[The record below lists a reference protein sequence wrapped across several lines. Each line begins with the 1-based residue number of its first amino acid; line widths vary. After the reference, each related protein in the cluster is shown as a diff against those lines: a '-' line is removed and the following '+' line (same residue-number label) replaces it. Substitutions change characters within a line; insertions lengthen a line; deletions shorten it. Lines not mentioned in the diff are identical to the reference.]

1 MTSKH
6 IETIFREYLSK
17 QKENSALLIN
27 GVWGSGKTF
36 FLKTVLTEVSKKS
49 NKELIYVSLNGISST
64 GEIDRIIFVEITPYL
79 KDQSW
84 LKKIMQSIT
93 NIADATSKAFAK
105 TSISELL
112 RGVSIDMFDFPDKIL
127 AFDDLER
134 SKLSIAEVFG
144 YINKF
149 VEHKGVKT
157 LILADESK
165 IDDRKKYDEIKEKV
179 VGRVLNFKA
188 DIPQVLD
195 SLITLYQEDSE
206 FTNFVTL
213 KKDKILDL
221 MKGFKENNLRVLSF
235 YIDIVHRLYPFFKTK
250 SDQIHD
256 EILLFCSIFCITFK
270 SGDPYRIYSNPAP
283 LVVTRPLYFAI
294 RVGTRKTEESKS
306 DADYFYDKFLS
317 NTYRRYTF
325 FQSIYDFIFIGYLN
339 QELLNAEIEARNI
352 VEPTPP
358 EKAMTLLFESHNYR
372 NLSDEEFTEQVTI
385 LLDATEKGMYS
396 IYDYV
401 TLSNWLY
408 FFSEKELIEKSAS
421 EIETIL
427 NTGLT
432 LAKNKNQID
441 QERISN
447 LRHFTQER
455 QESILIMQKVNE
467 IHLEFEKNKNLDIG
481 KKILNTFKED
491 NPKEIKMIFDS
502 YDGVERKFFEY
513 VDVVEFS
520 RVLLSLSNNS
530 VDTFMDELDDRY
542 KAINI
547 GNTLYGEKQALTQL
561 ADLTNTFLETNE
573 LTTLRKFILKE
584 LSAKLSE
591 YAEKLE
597 NTRKQGTIYVD

>member
-6 IETIFREYLSK
+6 IETIFKEYITG
-17 QKENSALLIN
+17 QNTYSALLIN

-36 FLKTVLTEVSKKS
+36 FLKTTLTEIAKNS
-49 NKELIYVSLNGISST
+49 NQDLVYVSLNGISSI
-64 GEIDRIIFVEITPYL
+64 GEIERAIFVQIAPYL
-79 KDQSW
+79 KDKTW
-84 LKKIMQSIT
+84 TKKITQPLT
-93 NIADATSKAFAK
+93 NIAEVASKILTK
-105 TSISELL
+105 SSLSDLL
-112 RGVSIDMFDFPDKIL
+112 KGIGVDMFGFSNKIL

-134 SKLSIAEVFG
+134 SKLSVHEILG
-144 YINKF
+144 YVNKF

-165 IDDRKKYDEIKEKV
+165 IEDKKKYDEIKEKV
-179 VGRVLNFKA
+179 VGRVLDFKA

-195 SLITLYQEDSE
+195 SLIKIYQSNPE
-206 FTNFVTL
+206 FTNFLTQ
-213 KKDKILDL
+213 KKNKILVL
-221 MKGFKENNLRVLSF
+221 LGSFKEDNLRILSF
-235 YIDIVHRLYPFFKTK
+235 YIDILHGLYPTFKLK
-250 SDQIHD
+250 SDQIHN
-256 EILLFCSIFCITFK
+256 EILLFCAIFSITFK
-270 SGDPYRIYSNPAP
+270 SGDPYSVYSNPAP
-283 LVVTRPLYFAI
+283 LIVTQPLYFAI

-317 NTYRRYTF
+317 NTYRDYTF
-325 FQSIYDFIFIGYLN
+325 FQSIYDFIFTGYLDH
-339 QELLNAEIEARNI
+339 ELLNAEIEARNV

-358 EKAMTLLFESHNYR
+358 DKAMTLLFESHNYR

-385 LLDATEKGMYS
+385 LLDSTKKGIYS

-408 FFSEKELIEKSAS
+408 FFSEKELIEQSAS
-421 EIETIL
+421 EVETIL
-427 NTGLT
+427 NTGLII
-432 LAKNKNQID
+432 AKNKNQID

-455 QESILIMQKVNE
+455 PESVLIMEKVNE

-491 NPKEIKMIFDS
+491 STKEIKTIFNV
-502 YDGVERKFFEY
+502 YDGIERKFFEY

-520 RVLLSLSNNS
+520 KVLLSLSNNS
-530 VDTFMDELDDRY
+530 VDTFIDALDVRY

-547 GNTLYGEKQALTQL
+547 GNILYGDKQALSQL
-561 ADLTNTFLETNE
+561 AFLTNAFLENNE
-573 LTTLRKFILKE
+573 LPKLRKFILKE

-591 YAEKLE
+591 YSDKLE
-597 NTRKQGTIYVD
+597 NTRKQGTIYGD